1 MTPGDLHIKI
11 SHSVKTLQ
19 TRATAVAQEHRERI
33 KRMKDVQDKIEH
45 DAITGQLDFG
55 DITPSIAPEVM
66 ELIANPT
73 HGL

>member
-33 KRMKDVQDKIEH
+33 KRLKDVQDKIEH
-45 DAITGQLDFG
+45 DSISGQLGFG
-55 DITPSIAPEVM
+55 DITMGIAPEIM
-66 ELIANPT
+66 ALIDNPT
-73 HGL
+73 YGL